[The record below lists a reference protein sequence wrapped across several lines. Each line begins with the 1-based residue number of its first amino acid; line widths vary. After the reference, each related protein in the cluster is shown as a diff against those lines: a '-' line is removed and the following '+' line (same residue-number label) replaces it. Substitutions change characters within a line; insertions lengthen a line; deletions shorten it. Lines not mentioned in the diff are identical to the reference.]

1 VSERVEELRRALLLV
16 HRAILDAERA
26 DHERRH
32 GAVGGPEFLR
42 LLLNDL
48 RYDWLRPLSELVIQ
62 FDETQAEAAKE
73 GEPIPD
79 ERVDVLVDV
88 ARELLLPPKPG
99 VAFGRRYADLLQ
111 REPDVVMAHAGL
123 VQTLRDG

>member
-1 VSERVEELRRALLLV
+1 MSERVEELRRALLLV

-62 FDETQAEAAKE
+62 FDETQDEAAKE
-73 GEPIPD
+73 GEPIRD
-79 ERVDVLVDV
+79 ERVDALVDA

-123 VQTLRDG
+123 VQMLRDR

>member
-32 GAVGGPEFLR
+32 GAIGGPEFLR

-62 FDETQAEAAKE
+62 FDETQDEAAKE

-79 ERVDVLVDV
+79 ERVEVLVDA

>member
-1 VSERVEELRRALLLV
+1 MSERVEELRRALLLV

-62 FDETQAEAAKE
+62 FDETQDEAAKE

-79 ERVDVLVDV
+79 ERVEVLVDA

>member
-62 FDETQAEAAKE
+62 FDETQDEAAKE

-79 ERVDVLVDV
+79 ERVEVLVDA

>member
-1 VSERVEELRRALLLV
+1 MSERVEELRRALLLV

-62 FDETQAEAAKE
+62 FDETQDEAAKE

-79 ERVDVLVDV
+79 EQVDVIVDA

-123 VQTLRDG
+123 VQMLRDR

>member
-26 DHERRH
+26 DHERQH

-62 FDETQAEAAKE
+62 FDETQDEAAKE

-79 ERVDVLVDV
+79 ERVEVLVDA

>member
-79 ERVDVLVDV
+79 ERVEVLVDA

>member
-1 VSERVEELRRALLLV
+1 VSERAEELRRALLLV

-32 GAVGGPEFLR
+32 GAIGGPEFLR

-62 FDETQAEAAKE
+62 FDETQDEAAKE

-79 ERVDVLVDV
+79 ERVEVLVDA

>member
-1 VSERVEELRRALLLV
+1 MSERVEELRRALLFV

-26 DHERRH
+26 DYERRH
-32 GAVGGPEFLR
+32 GAVAGPEFLR

-62 FDETQAEAAKE
+62 FDETQDEAAKE

-79 ERVDVLVDV
+79 ERVDALVDA
-88 ARELLLPPKPG
+88 ARELLLPPKPA

-123 VQTLRDG
+123 VQTLSDG